1 MAVALSDTFGA
12 ASATDLLEAGAPPRR
27 NTFGTAFVLESKDP
41 SKLLGSAETKTRSQA
56 AATRASYSSSAN
68 KWSESV
74 FSSEVSLPATL
85 FLCFSRSLVR
95 SFSCLPSARDLSPS
109 SAIARCVCVCVCVC
123 TYTYTCTYSY
133 AYTYI
138 YILVYLLPFAWVV
151 WDIFPCVCLCFSTHT
166 HTHTHT
172 HTWEVRL
179 DGARHAKPLLESV
192 LRLCLLPHPHS
203 LLPTLSFLH
212 LTPILSVYYTLY

>member
-1 MAVALSDTFGA
+1 MYPTLVSEHALALAGTAMALALSDTFRA

-85 FLCFSRSLVR
+85 SLSLYLSIYLSRARALSLSLSR
-95 SFSCLPSARDLSPS
+95 ALSLPCHVSH
-109 SAIARCVCVCVCVC
+109 
-123 TYTYTCTYSY
+123 SY
-133 AYTYI
+133 A
-138 YILVYLLPFAWVV
+138 
-151 WDIFPCVCLCFSTHT
+151 
-166 HTHTHT
+166 
-172 HTWEVRL
+172 
-179 DGARHAKPLLESV
+179 
-192 LRLCLLPHPHS
+192 
-203 LLPTLSFLH
+203 
-212 LTPILSVYYTLY
+212 